1 MVKRRPHTRKRRH
14 SLRRTRRRTQRGG
27 AKINIKNPM
36 PGVAEK
42 VEKAAANK
50 EKAAAENAAKKA
62 AANKEKAAA
71 NKEKAAAANKEKAAE
86 ENKEKAAEVINVT
99 PKKNN
104 SASAGMVSA
113 TVNTELPST
122 LSGNGAAANT
132 IPTIKNNKK
141 NKKNTNQSV
150 YIKCTKV
157 NAPVS

>member
-42 VEKAAANK
+42 V
-50 EKAAAENAAKKA
+50 
-62 AANKEKAAA
+62 EKAAA

>member
-50 EKAAAENAAKKA
+50 EK
-62 AANKEKAAA
+62 
-71 NKEKAAAANKEKAAE
+71 AAANKEKAAE